1 MPAICHFCPGQQPLL
16 RGATASGPELS
27 TAGNSAKVSS
37 CSLLGTPT
45 ITSWV
50 RELYGQGPVCSS
62 SPQCTLSMVL
72 SCWEAHCCG
81 PLDCRFCSGR
91 QPLLRGATASGPQL
105 STAGNSTRV
114 SSHLLLGGHTCN
126 PELGQGPLWSG
137 FQCSAPLLTALSQ
150 RCSPVGRLAFGTP
163 PPVCPLPLY
172 GLMAPML
179 NPAVTSGV
187 SSTPMVCG
195 SCWCGY
201 CKRFF

>member
-1 MPAICHFCPGQQPLL
+1 MARAQCVAPLPNTLYQWYCPVGRHTAVAPL
-16 RGATASGPELS
+16 TA
-27 TAGNSAKVSS
+27 ASALVVSL
-37 CSLLGTPT
+37 CS
-45 ITSWV
+45 
-50 RELYGQGPVCSS
+50 
-62 SPQCTLSMVL
+62 
-72 SCWEAHCCG
+72 EA
-81 PLDCRFCSGR
+81 P